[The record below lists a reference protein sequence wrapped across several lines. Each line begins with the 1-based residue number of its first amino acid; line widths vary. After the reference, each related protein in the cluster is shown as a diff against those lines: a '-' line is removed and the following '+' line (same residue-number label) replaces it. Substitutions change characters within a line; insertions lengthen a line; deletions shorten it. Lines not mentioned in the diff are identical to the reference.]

1 MVNDPSQKD
10 VYNEHDFQP
19 KHPAMSESEAVS
31 TLTKSKECF
40 ELLDCWQITSTYMH
54 NRACHFVELC
64 TTDGDIQFFGLI
76 N

>member
-31 TLTKSKECF
+31 TLTKSKKKWNVLNC
-40 ELLDCWQITSTYMH
+40 
-54 NRACHFVELC
+54 
-64 TTDGDIQFFGLI
+64 
-76 N
+76 